1 MTIPQPEDQQAYAPA
16 VVGDRSLPACRCPAN
31 CGGRPEAG
39 LRLVSPYPAGPAWGG
54 RVDPPA
60 HPHRPS
66 RPGELVLDT
75 LNGRTGVFMDRV
87 GTVVF
92 LRPAGGGVEWDVDGR
107 WLDRVSPFATQPG
120 DAVRDAR
127 AAGDAGR

>member
-1 MTIPQPEDQQAYAPA
+1 MTIPQPVGPQGSAPA

-39 LRLVSPYPAGPAWGG
+39 LRLVSPYPAGPAGGG
-54 RVDPPA
+54 RAEPPA

-66 RPGELVLDT
+66 RRGELVLDT

-107 WLDRVSPFATQPG
+107 WLDRVPPFATPPG
-120 DAVRDAR
+120 VGVR

>member
-1 MTIPQPEDQQAYAPA
+1 MTIPQPVGPQGSAPA

-39 LRLVSPYPAGPAWGG
+39 LSLVSPYPAGPAGGG
-54 RVDPPA
+54 RAEPPA

-66 RPGELVLDT
+66 RRGEVVLDT

-107 WLDRVSPFATQPG
+107 WLDRVPPFATPPEVG
-120 DAVRDAR
+120 VR

>member
-1 MTIPQPEDQQAYAPA
+1 MTIPQSEDQQAWAPA
-16 VVGDRSLPACRCPAN
+16 VVGDRSLPACCCPAN

-39 LRLVSPYPAGPAWGG
+39 LRLVSPYPAGPAGGG

-60 HPHRPS
+60 YPHRPS

-75 LNGRTGVFMDRV
+75 LNRRTGVFMDRV

-107 WLDRVSPFATQPG
+107 WLDRVPRFATPAG
-120 DAVRDAR
+120 SDVR
-127 AAGDAGR
+127 AAGDDGR